1 MDAFLEAVGAVSGRV
16 SALLAGDLPHELVE
30 HAEEAGVELLPYGG
44 ELAGTCTCSAWVD
57 PCVHALALLH
67 QVGWLLDA
75 DPFVLLHV
83 RGLPREQL
91 LARLHAERAPVE
103 DHDTDPDL
111 DAAHDAAARA
121 ARFLERLASGEPGD
135 LDHLL

>member
-1 MDAFLEAVGAVSGRV
+1 M
-16 SALLAGDLPHELVE
+16 
-30 HAEEAGVELLPYGG
+30 
-44 ELAGTCTCSAWVD
+44 
-57 PCVHALALLH
+57 HALALLH

-75 DPFVLLHV
+75 DPFVLLHL

-91 LARLHAERAPVE
+91 LARLHAERAPLADVT
-103 DHDTDPDL
+103 DADPDL

-121 ARFLERLASGEPGD
+121 ARFLERLESGEPGD